1 LSHTNDR
8 ITQSMNNLIHLSDFK
23 ARRAADKHGRPSAR
37 GKRPTRVMAVTSG
50 KGGVGKTNI
59 VANLGYALTKRGRR
73 VLIFDA
79 DLGLGN
85 LDVLLGIAPRH
96 NLAHVINGEKA
107 LEEII
112 IPGPGNLHIL
122 PASSGVQELTRLSHA
137 QQFRILKKLNQLI
150 DAYDVF
156 LIDTAAGI
164 STNVLYFTAS
174 AQEIIVVVTPEPTS
188 ITDAYALMK
197 VLSIKYHERHFK
209 LIVNAARSEREADE
223 TYRQLER
230 VSSRFL
236 DIQMDYLGKVLMDE
250 NVKRG
255 VRCQTMVSQLAPVSR
270 ASRNFAALARSL
282 DATPPTALVTGDDYF
297 FGKDI
302 LQQIVD

>member
-1 LSHTNDR
+1 MIQSNDP
-8 ITQSMNNLIHLSDFK
+8 MENVIHLNAVK
-23 ARRAADKHGRPSAR
+23 AQRASQR
-37 GKRPTRVMAVTSG
+37 GSGMRVRGSRDTRVMAVTSG

-59 VANLGYALTKRGRR
+59 VANLGYALTKLGKR

-96 NLAHVINGEKA
+96 NLAHVINGEKT
-107 LEEII
+107 LKEIVV
-112 IPGPGNLHIL
+112 PGPGNIHIL
-122 PASSGVQELTRLSHA
+122 PASSGVQALTRLSHD
-137 QQFRILKKLNQLI
+137 QQFRILRSLNDLI
-150 DAYDVF
+150 QDYDVF

-174 AQEIIVVVTPEPTS
+174 AQEIIVVVNPEPTS

-197 VLSIKYHERHFK
+197 VLSIKYRERHFK
-209 LIVNAARSEREADE
+209 LLVNAAKSVEEADE
-223 TYRQLER
+223 TYRQLNT
-230 VSSRFL
+230 VSGRFL
-236 DIQMDYLGKVLMDE
+236 DIDLEYFGKILLDD

-255 VRCQTMVSQLAPVSR
+255 VRCQTMVSQLAPVSK
-270 ASRNFAALARSL
+270 ASRNFAVLARHL
-282 DATPPTALVTGDDYF
+282 DQAGPPEWASSADYF

-302 LQQIVD
+302 LQRIVE

>member
-1 LSHTNDR
+1 MS
-8 ITQSMNNLIHLSDFK
+8 NLIHLSDFK
-23 ARRAADKHGRPSAR
+23 AKRAVKKEGRPSVQ

-59 VANLGYALTKRGRR
+59 VANLGYALTKLGKR

-96 NLAHVINGEKA
+96 NLAHVIGGEKS

-112 IPGPGNLHIL
+112 VSGPGNLHIL

-137 QQFRILKKLNQLI
+137 QQFYILKNLNHLI
-150 DAYDVF
+150 ENYDVF

-188 ITDAYALMK
+188 MTDAYALMK

-209 LIVNAARSEREADE
+209 LVVNAAKSNREADE
-223 TYRQLER
+223 TYRQLNR

-236 DIQMDYLGKVLMDE
+236 DIELEYLGKVLLDD
-250 NVKRG
+250 NIKRG
-255 VRCQTMVSQLAPVSR
+255 VRSQTMVSQLAPVSR
-270 ASRNFAALARSL
+270 ASRNFAVLARCLEAS
-282 DATPPTALVTGDDYF
+282 PPAASAQEEGYF

-302 LQQIVD
+302 LQRIVD

>member
-1 LSHTNDR
+1 MIQTKDPMSN
-8 ITQSMNNLIHLSDFK
+8 IIHLCDVK
-23 ARRAADKHGRPSAR
+23 TQRASKKGRGMRAR
-37 GKRPTRVMAVTSG
+37 GTRDTRVMAVTSG

-59 VANLGYALTKRGRR
+59 VANLGYALTKLGKR

-85 LDVLLGIAPRH
+85 LDVLLGIAPRY
-96 NLAHVINGEKA
+96 NLAHVINGEKTLA
-107 LEEII
+107 EIVVS
-112 IPGPGNLHIL
+112 GPGNLHIL
-122 PASSGVQELTRLSHA
+122 PASSGVQALTRLSHD
-137 QQFRILKKLNQLI
+137 QQFRILKSLNDLI
-150 DAYDVF
+150 QEYDVF

-197 VLSIKYHERHFK
+197 VLSIKYRERHFK
-209 LIVNAARSEREADE
+209 LIVNSAKSVVEADE
-223 TYRQLER
+223 TYRQLNM
-230 VSSRFL
+230 VSGRFL
-236 DIQMDYLGKVLMDE
+236 DIELEYFGKILLDD

-255 VRCQTMVSQLAPVSR
+255 VRCQTMVSQLAPISK
-270 ASRNFAALARSL
+270 ASRNFAVLARHL
-282 DATPPTALVTGDDYF
+282 DKSTPPEWASSGDYF

-302 LQQIVD
+302 LQRIVE

>member
-1 LSHTNDR
+1 MSN
-8 ITQSMNNLIHLSDFK
+8 IIHLSDIR
-23 ARRAADKHGRPSAR
+23 ARRASRKSGGLCVK
-37 GKRPTRVMAVTSG
+37 GKRNTRVMAVTSG

-59 VANLGYALTKRGRR
+59 VANLGYALTKMGKR

-85 LDVLLGIAPRH
+85 LDVLLGIAPRY
-96 NLAHVINGEKA
+96 NLAHVINGDKS
-107 LEEII
+107 LEEIVI
-112 IPGPGNLHIL
+112 SGPGDLQIL
-122 PASSGVQELTRLSHA
+122 PASSGVQALTRLSHE
-137 QQFRILKKLNQLI
+137 QQFRILKHLNRLI
-150 DAYDVF
+150 EGYDIF

-164 STNVLYFTAS
+164 STNVLYFVAS
-174 AQEIIVVVTPEPTS
+174 AQEIIVVVTPEPTA

-209 LIVNAARSEREADE
+209 LIVNAANSVNEADE
-223 TYRQLER
+223 TYRQLSM

-236 DIQMDYLGKVLMDE
+236 DIQMEYLGKVLLDD

-255 VRCQTMVSQLAPVSR
+255 VRCQTMVSEFAPISR
-270 ASRNFAALARSL
+270 ASRNFAVLARGL
-282 DATPPTALVTGDDYF
+282 DASAPPRPAVSGDYF

-302 LQQIVD
+302 LKQIVE

>member
-1 LSHTNDR
+1 LSHADDR
-8 ITQSMNNLIHLSDFK
+8 INAPMNNLIHLSEFK
-23 ARRAADKHGRPSAR
+23 TKRAVEKEGRPRVR

-59 VANLGYALTKRGRR
+59 VANLGYAFTKLGKR

-96 NLAHVINGEKA
+96 NLAHVIGGEKS

-112 IPGPGNLHIL
+112 ISGPGNLHIL
-122 PASSGVQELTRLSHA
+122 PASSGVQELTRLSHT
-137 QQFRILKKLNQLI
+137 QQFRILKHLNHLI
-150 DAYDVF
+150 EGYDVF
-156 LIDTAAGI
+156 LIDTGAGI

-174 AQEIIVVVTPEPTS
+174 AQEILVVVTPEPTS

-209 LIVNAARSEREADE
+209 LIVNAAKSDGEADE
-223 TYRQLER
+223 TYRQLNR

-236 DIQMDYLGKVLMDE
+236 DIEMEYLGKVLLDD

-255 VRCQTMVSQLAPVSR
+255 VRCQTMVSQLAPISR
-270 ASRNFAALARSL
+270 ASRNFAVLARCLDASPPAALAA
-282 DATPPTALVTGDDYF
+282 DGDYF

-302 LQQIVD
+302 LQQIVE

>member
-1 LSHTNDR
+1 LSHANE
-8 ITQSMNNLIHLSDFK
+8 QNEQPMSNLIRLSDFK
-23 ARRAADKHGRPSAR
+23 AKRAVKKEDRPNVRGR
-37 GKRPTRVMAVTSG
+37 RPTRVMAVTSG

-59 VANLGYALTKRGRR
+59 VANLGYALTKRGKR

-96 NLAHVINGEKA
+96 NLAHVIGGEKS

-112 IPGPGNLHIL
+112 ISGPGNLHIL

-137 QQFRILKKLNQLI
+137 QQFRILKNLNQLI
-150 DAYDVF
+150 ERYDIF

-188 ITDAYALMK
+188 MTDAYALMK

-209 LIVNAARSEREADE
+209 LVVNAAKNNREADE
-223 TYRQLER
+223 TYRQLSR

-236 DIQMDYLGKVLMDE
+236 DIEMEYLGKVLLDE
-250 NVKRG
+250 NIKKG
-255 VRCQTMVSQLAPVSR
+255 VRCQTMVSQLAPISR
-270 ASRNFAALARSL
+270 ASRNFAVLARCLEASAPAALAE
-282 DATPPTALVTGDDYF
+282 AGDYF

-302 LQQIVD
+302 LQQIVE